1 MMDGDDTPFLA
12 GQKKLHFM
20 TRTCWTKS
28 RCSVVVVVVVAAAAA
43 ARNPRILKVWSLRY
57 PSLSRV

>member
-1 MMDGDDTPFLA
+1 MGIFRA
-12 GQKKLHFM
+12 RRVVAVVAVG
-20 TRTCWTKS
+20 
-28 RCSVVVVVVVAAAAA
+28 VVVVVVAAAAAA